1 MTKRS
6 HHTRLR
12 KEPDSDDPLLAPSRT
27 SNLTRAQHKATRHK
41 AAKTMFGEQQKATM
55 RFNRGVQLGC
65 INWPIEIPE
74 NVEVT
79 KCPTVYAWGVQLR

>member
-1 MTKRS
+1 MTRRS
-6 HHTRLR
+6 HHDRIRVESDEPGISRRNQSKAEYQAAR
-12 KEPDSDDPLLAPSRT
+12 K
-27 SNLTRAQHKATRHK
+27 KAER
-41 AAKTMFGEQQKATM
+41 TMFGPRIATTM